1 MNART
6 VVIAGA
12 TAAMLALLATASAD
26 AGPIARRAQVQQLRI
41 AQGFRSGAL
50 TAREGA
56 RLERR
61 EVCLAR
67 EVVGLRR
74 VNGGFLTRPERCL
87 VDRQQ
92 NRLSRSIFRQKHDRQ
107 RRR

>member
-1 MNART
+1 
-6 VVIAGA
+6 
-12 TAAMLALLATASAD
+12 
-26 AGPIARRAQVQQLRI
+26 
-41 AQGFRSGAL
+41 
-50 TAREGA
+50 
-56 RLERR
+56 
-61 EVCLAR
+61 
-67 EVVGLRR
+67 LRR